1 MKNYLL
7 IGAAAIGLSACAG
20 QPTIV
25 AKTENTNL
33 VSEMNVP
40 EWYVSIPSKEGTIF
54 SAGTAAAGDIQLAK
68 DIAVLNAKHV
78 LADRINGKLA
88 AETRSFV
95 NQVNVSATDTT
106 ILRDIE
112 RVAINTVDN
121 IDVAGYNVVNT
132 VLLRDGS
139 QYRAYVLLDYSD
151 VEVNKILLNRLRKS
165 TKATAT
171 EAYKRLEDKV
181 EGEADA
187 TSAQEPTS

>member
-7 IGAAAIGLSACAG
+7 IGVAAMSLAACGGKA
-20 QPTIV
+20 TTDV
-25 AKTENTNL
+25 VVKTEGTTL
-33 VSEMNVP
+33 VSELNIP
-40 EWYVSIPSKEGTIF
+40 NWYVNTPSKEGSIM

-78 LADRINGKLA
+78 LADRINGKLK

-95 NQVNVSATDTT
+95 NQVSLSGDSNAVV
-106 ILRDIE
+106 RDIE

-121 IDVAGYNVVNT
+121 IDVAGYNVTKT
-132 VLLRDGS
+132 VLLRDGG

-165 TKATAT
+165 TKAVAT
-171 EAYKRLEDKV
+171 EAYKRLEEKV
-181 EGEADA
+181 ETTNGE
-187 TSAQEPTS
+187 EVNE

>member
-7 IGAAAIGLSACAG
+7 IGVAAMSLAACGGKA
-20 QPTIV
+20 TTDV
-25 AKTENTNL
+25 VVKTEGTTL
-33 VSEMNVP
+33 VSELNIP
-40 EWYVSIPSKEGTIF
+40 NWYVNTPSKEGSIM

-78 LADRINGKLA
+78 LADRINGKLK

-95 NQVNVSATDTT
+95 NQVSLSGDSNAVV
-106 ILRDIE
+106 RDIE

-121 IDVAGYNVVNT
+121 IDVAGYNVTNT
-132 VLLRDGS
+132 VLLRDGG

-165 TKATAT
+165 TKAVAT
-171 EAYKRLEDKV
+171 EAYKRLEEKV
-181 EGEADA
+181 ETTNGE
-187 TSAQEPTS
+187 EVNE